1 MGLNAH
7 CTTKCL
13 KVGFR
18 VRCSVLHVSGNL
30 TKRRYCT
37 PLYRREHD
45 SSTDGGE
52 VVSCTS
58 TAAVAAAA
66 AAAAA
71 AVVWTICPCFPAVRY
86 FLHIKTVLSTQRHP
100 AHPVPVL
107 IIHPR
112 EIRQVVLWSQDYI
125 IETEETKTIAK

>member
-1 MGLNAH
+1 MTRAQTVARW
-7 CTTKCL
+7 CRA
-13 KVGFR
+13 R
-18 VRCSVLHVSGNL
+18 VLL
-30 TKRRYCT
+30 
-37 PLYRREHD
+37 LLLLLLLLL
-45 SSTDGGE
+45 
-52 VVSCTS
+52 
-58 TAAVAAAA
+58 A